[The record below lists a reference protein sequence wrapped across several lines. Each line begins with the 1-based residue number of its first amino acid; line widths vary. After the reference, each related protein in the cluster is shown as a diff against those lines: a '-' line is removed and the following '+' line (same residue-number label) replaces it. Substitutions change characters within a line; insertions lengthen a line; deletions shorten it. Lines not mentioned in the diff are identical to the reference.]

1 MNYKMIG
8 RILTQILLVEAV
20 LMAPS
25 VIWCIIDREPQ
36 IIRAFAASIALTL
49 AAAGVLWLAC
59 RKAQR
64 GFYAREGFVCTLGII
79 TYHTH
84 KLVFLRKLEYDAV
97 LCKIRILIL
106 IY

>member
-8 RILTQILLVEAV
+8 RILAQILLVEAV

-64 GFYAREGFVCTLGII
+64 I
-79 TYHTH
+79 
-84 KLVFLRKLEYDAV
+84 LRAGRVRVRRRQLDRAQPDGVPAV
-97 LCKIRILIL
+97 LPVAGNPPV
-106 IY
+106 